1 MSIVCSV
8 DYGTAQ
14 KYKGKNLSAKYNN
27 KKHRVYL
34 KLHADDSNLQDCIE
48 LAKQSRNILMVSY
61 QGMGSWEEYGFL
73 NGARGVYVGC
83 PMDFG
88 VDVSEADIQRAIEE
102 IPESVTPIVNLPRS
116 YTDLEF
122 LWRVSKA
129 YPRVRFSGGT
139 LFAVDGL
146 RVGEIGVD
154 VLQKAEVK
162 FGADSYRLRSGVD
175 ALENVSISTLEIDM
189 TGKADTPKASKP
201 KSTGTPKKKTDNIR
215 SRIGSLFLNSD
226 LGGL

>member
-14 KYKGKNLSAKYNN
+14 KYRGKNLSAKYNN
-27 KKHRVYL
+27 KKHKVYL

-61 QGMGSWEEYGFL
+61 QGLGSWEEYGFL
-73 NGARGVYVGC
+73 GGARGVYIGC

-88 VDVSEADIQRAIEE
+88 VDVSEADIVRAIEE
-102 IPESVTPIVNLPRS
+102 IPEAVTPIINLPRS

-122 LWRVSKA
+122 LWRVSQTC
-129 YPRVRFSGGT
+129 PRVRFSGGT

-146 RVGEIGVD
+146 RVGEVGVD
-154 VLQKAEVK
+154 ILQKADVK
-162 FGADSYRLRSGVD
+162 FGAEAYRLKSGVD
-175 ALENVSISTLEIDM
+175 ALENVNISTLEIDAS
-189 TGKADTPKASKP
+189 GKAEAPKSSKP
-201 KSTGTPKKKTDNIR
+201 KSTATPKKKTDNIR
-215 SRIGSLFLNSD
+215 GRIGALFLSD
-226 LGGL
+226 DFKGL